1 MAPDAINQDRLYQ
14 ALKAEYL
21 SGSFRIG
28 ARIEMTTTADRYR
41 VSPTPVRDAMN
52 RLVGEKL
59 LSFHPDGGFQIAV
72 PDRERLLHLY
82 AWNLH
87 HLLAALH
94 LATEEK
100 LKRHLT
106 PLFGHTIPALP
117 IIKVDLLSRIFE
129 AIGRATGSH
138 EFIAAIQAANERL
151 HYVRIEEISYFK
163 GVDRELRLLSKPLE
177 NNIQLNVR
185 RRLWAYHRRRFD
197 HVAAIAGR
205 LEPLRKGGEKR

>member
-21 SGSFRIG
+21 SGAFRIG
-28 ARIEMTTTADRYR
+28 TRIEMTTTADRYR

-59 LSFHPDGGFQIAV
+59 LEFHPDGGFQIAV
-72 PDRERLLHLY
+72 PDQERLLHLY
-82 AWNLH
+82 SWNLH

-94 LATEEK
+94 LATDDM
-100 LKRHLT
+100 LKRHLA
-106 PLFGHTIPALP
+106 PLLGHAIPVP
-117 IIKVDLLSRIFE
+117 SIGKVDLISRIFE

-151 HYVRIEEISYFK
+151 HYVRIAEIAYFK
-163 GVDRELRLLSKPLE
+163 GVDRELRLLSKPAQ
-177 NNIQLNVR
+177 NNMQLNVR

-197 HVAAIAGR
+197 HVSAIAVR
-205 LEPLRKGGEKR
+205 LEPRGK